1 MHQILKKTNNMKR
14 FALLFLLLLPVA
26 GLFSQSVIDTLC
38 FELPYRKQ
46 APAPCSIED
55 TSTTETRLYM
65 VKVGLYD
72 RSIEAREYIIK
83 IDLGSQYHYFY
94 NQLFRSREK
103 ATNAMKNLRG
113 LGYCDAYVVELPS
126 FIMGFEFE
134 ESKQTT
140 SAVKPNQ
147 TPTSFTK
154 PNQTPTSSGA
164 KITWLN

>member
-1 MHQILKKTNNMKR
+1 M
-14 FALLFLLLLPVA
+14 
-26 GLFSQSVIDTLC
+26 IDTLC
-38 FELPYRKQ
+38 FELPYRKL

-72 RSIEAREYIIK
+72 RNIEAREYIIK

-94 NQLFRSREK
+94 SQLFKSRDK
-103 ATNAMKNLRG
+103 ATNAAKELKE

-134 ESKQTT
+134 PIKQKQTNTLTKQNQMPT
-140 SAVKPNQ
+140 SLSNPTQ
-147 TPTSFTK
+147 TPT
-154 PNQTPTSSGA
+154 GA

>member
-1 MHQILKKTNNMKR
+1 MNRLILTILV
-14 FALLFLLLLPVA
+14 ALPLV
-26 GLFSQSVIDTLC
+26 GFSQSMIDTLC

-55 TSTTETRLYM
+55 TSTTETKLYM

-94 NQLFRSREK
+94 NQIFRSKDK
-103 ATNAMKNLRG
+103 ASNSAKELKE

-126 FIMGFEFE
+126 FIMGFEFNE
-134 ESKQTT
+134 PKQTT
-140 SAVKPNQ
+140 TLGKINQLPTTLSKPTQ
-147 TPTSFTK
+147 T
-154 PNQTPTSSGA
+154 QSGA
-164 KITWLN
+164 KVMWNVGGHN

>member
-1 MHQILKKTNNMKR
+1 MNRLILTILI
-14 FALLFLLLLPVA
+14 ALPLF
-26 GLFSQSVIDTLC
+26 GFSQSMIDTLC

-55 TSTTETRLYM
+55 TSTTETKLYM

-94 NQLFRSREK
+94 NQIFRSRDK
-103 ATNAMKNLRG
+103 ASNSVKELKE

-126 FIMGFEFE
+126 FIMGFEFNE
-134 ESKQTT
+134 PKQTT
-140 SAVKPNQ
+140 TLGKTNQLPTTLSNPTQTQSGVKVMWVN
-147 TPTSFTK
+147 
-154 PNQTPTSSGA
+154 
-164 KITWLN
+164 